1 MKLRKK
7 FSMAGAVS
15 FFLFIASVILMM
27 TSKRSD
33 TVGLF
38 RLFAAIF
45 LIASGVLSLTG
56 LIIKKLHRRKRR
68 HRTHSREGR
77 AEMAPYTEEKPLEK
91 PTEEEET
98 EEEASEEEEHVY
110 QVYTMVPKTPKSK
123 KRRKSTFQKMTENNL
138 RLFVIFL
145 IF

>member
-15 FFLFIASVILMM
+15 FFLFIASAILMM
-27 TSKRSD
+27 TSNRSD

-45 LIASGVLSLTG
+45 LIASVVLSLTG
-56 LIIKKLHRRKRR
+56 LIIKKLHRRKRRKRR

-91 PTEEEET
+91 PTEEPET
-98 EEEASEEEEHVY
+98 EEEESSEQEEHVY
-110 QVYTMVPKTPKSK
+110 QVYTMVPKTPKGK
-123 KRRKSTFQKMTENNL
+123 KRRKKEHLSKNDGE
-138 RLFVIFL
+138 
-145 IF
+145 

>member
-98 EEEASEEEEHVY
+98 EEEEHVY

-123 KRRKSTFQKMTENNL
+123 KRRKKEHLSKNDGE
-138 RLFVIFL
+138 
-145 IF
+145 

>member
-45 LIASGVLSLTG
+45 LIASVVLSLTG
-56 LIIKKLHRRKRR
+56 LIIKKLHRRKRRKRR

-77 AEMAPYTEEKPLEK
+77 AEMAPYTDEKPLEK
-91 PTEEEET
+91 PTEEPEEMQ
-98 EEEASEEEEHVY
+98 EKDVEDEHVY
-110 QVYTMVPKTPKSK
+110 RIYTMVPKTPKSK
-123 KRRKSTFQKMTENNL
+123 KRRKKKD
-138 RLFVIFL
+138 FL
-145 IF
+145 PESGEEAEKDGE

>member
-15 FFLFIASVILMM
+15 FFLFIASAILMM
-27 TSKRSD
+27 TSNRSD

-45 LIASGVLSLTG
+45 LIASVVLSLTG
-56 LIIKKLHRRKRR
+56 LIIKKLHRRKRRKRR

-91 PTEEEET
+91 PTEEPKET
-98 EEEASEEEEHVY
+98 QEKDVEEEHVY
-110 QVYTMVPKTPKSK
+110 QIYTMVPKTPKSK
-123 KRRKSTFQKMTENNL
+123 KRRKKEHLSKNDGE
-138 RLFVIFL
+138 
-145 IF
+145 